1 MAKRLFDLFFSFF
14 GLLFLWPL
22 FLIVAVIIFFDDGL
36 PIFFRQER
44 VGQFGKTFKIWKFRT
59 MVTRNEGPKITVGGD
74 RRILPVGHHL
84 RKYKIDELP
93 QLINVLMG
101 EMSFVGPR
109 PEVSRY
115 VDIYNEEQ
123 RKVLNVK
130 PGITD
135 PASIKYYNE
144 SEILEQSSDPEKKYV
159 EEIMPDKLKVN
170 LEYLR
175 ERSLF
180 SDIKIIF
187 KTVFS

>member
-1 MAKRLFDLFFSFF
+1 
-14 GLLFLWPL
+14 
-22 FLIVAVIIFFDDGL
+22 
-36 PIFFRQER
+36 
-44 VGQFGKTFKIWKFRT
+44 

-74 RRILPVGHHL
+74 QRIFPVGRHL

-93 QLINVLMG
+93 QLINVLLG

-115 VDIYNEEQ
+115 VDIYNDEQ
-123 RKVLNVK
+123 RRVLNVK

-144 SEILEQSSDPEKKYV
+144 SEILEQASDPEKKYV